1 MFRNSQEIIE
11 KFTVGEEDNKKD
23 YLLRENSNFV
33 YGLPLLRHNIDNY
46 EEEKYLMDKIFT
58 KELKELYNEGFVYI
72 HDKKLAP
79 YCNSLSCL
87 TVAKIGIPTLAKN
100 MLSSKPTKKINT
112 FFRQLSNVVVL
123 LSQQTSGAVM
133 LSQMTTVLAGYLY
146 YYEKEL
152 NKKVKYEDLKELF
165 YNLIWELNLPLRS
178 GSQSSFSN
186 ITMEFGKANE
196 EIENEYIV
204 VGGDILMEKYK
215 DIPSKYFDL
224 INKSFIDAMA
234 KGTGSGIPFTFP
246 LITVPVTDDFDW
258 DNNMFLYLLDKLY
271 KWGGV
276 YFENFTTKPFED
288 EYYRNINP
296 MIKPRDPEATR
307 SMCCRLQIDLNILSK
322 LGGGLFG
329 SSSGNTGA
337 VQVLNINLN
346 MLLMQY
352 KYELNSDFEKFKK
365 RLREILEILQENH
378 QIKREWILRNKEL
391 YPTFFAYN
399 KDLSNYFNVFAV
411 SAMHEGLINI
421 GYKDGIKNEEGKKL
435 AHKIMQFIHSVL
447 NEFIERDKVACGV
460 EFAPNENAGVKL
472 ARHDIEYGKKLGVDV
487 FVQGDKESGEVYT
500 TSGCMLPF
508 SEEDFLEQVENSAEF
523 QAYGTSGS
531 ILHNFVETKLEPKQ
545 LARHIKNIFK
555 KPVIYITI
563 TPTLTSCMSCGQ
575 EIVAEDGKNI
585 HTCPVCGSDD
595 IATFSRVIGYTKMIS
610 RKGIKVNENG
620 KYEGEYNFWS
630 NSRRRDWNIRKRIK
644 EEDLLK

>member
-1 MFRNSQEIIE
+1 
-11 KFTVGEEDNKKD
+11 
-23 YLLRENSNFV
+23 
-33 YGLPLLRHNIDNY
+33 
-46 EEEKYLMDKIFT
+46 
-58 KELKELYNEGFVYI
+58 
-72 HDKKLAP
+72 
-79 YCNSLSCL
+79 
-87 TVAKIGIPTLAKN
+87 
-100 MLSSKPTKKINT
+100 
-112 FFRQLSNVVVL
+112 
-123 LSQQTSGAVM
+123 
-133 LSQMTTVLAGYLY
+133 
-146 YYEKEL
+146 
-152 NKKVKYEDLKELF
+152 
-165 YNLIWELNLPLRS
+165 
-178 GSQSSFSN
+178 
-186 ITMEFGKANE
+186 
-196 EIENEYIV
+196 
-204 VGGDILMEKYK
+204 
-215 DIPSKYFDL
+215 
-224 INKSFIDAMA
+224 
-234 KGTGSGIPFTFP
+234 
-246 LITVPVTDDFDW
+246 
-258 DNNMFLYLLDKLY
+258 
-271 KWGGV
+271 
-276 YFENFTTKPFED
+276 
-288 EYYRNINP
+288 
-296 MIKPRDPEATR
+296 
-307 SMCCRLQIDLNILSK
+307 
-322 LGGGLFG
+322 
-329 SSSGNTGA
+329 
-337 VQVLNINLN
+337 
-346 MLLMQY
+346 
-352 KYELNSDFEKFKK
+352 
-365 RLREILEILQENH
+365 
-378 QIKREWILRNKEL
+378 
-391 YPTFFAYN
+391 
-399 KDLSNYFNVFAV
+399 
-411 SAMHEGLINI
+411 MHEGLINI

-531 ILHNFVETKLEPKQ
+531 ILHNFVEAKLEPKQ

-644 EEDLLK
+644 EEDLVK